1 MKFLVAILLTLTATS
16 AMASGEGRY
25 VTVATTSEYGGPA
38 MFITDT
44 KTGKVRFCVVSST
57 MALSCGLWRE
67 ASE

>member
-1 MKFLVAILLTLTATS
+1 MKFLVVILLTLTATS

-38 MFITDT
+38 MFVTDT
-44 KTGKVRFCVVSST
+44 KTGSVRFCVVSIT
-57 MALSCGLWRE
+57 MALSCGLWKA